1 MSYRTISV
9 ALRKAT
15 AAADKAE
22 SRANTASHDFIARWS
37 NRPSVITSGESA
49 RVEELLSDVVEDARL
64 NKVGKIDGAV
74 SSAWKFWLPL
84 SEELFEVMCSEIQF
98 LIDAWGEVA
107 DLIEDAALMQEEDE
121 DSNHY

>member
-37 NRPSVITSGESA
+37 NHPSVITSGESA
-49 RVEELLSDVVEDARL
+49 RVQELLSDVVEDARL
-64 NKVGKIDGAV
+64 DKVGKIDGAV

>member
-1 MSYRTISV
+1 MSYRTLSV

-37 NRPSVITSGESA
+37 NHPSVITSGESA
-49 RVEELLSDVVEDARL
+49 RVQELLSDVVEDARL
-64 NKVGKIDGAV
+64 DKVGKIDGAV

-121 DSNHY
+121 DSNYY

>member
-37 NRPSVITSGESA
+37 NHSSVITSGESA
-49 RVEELLSDVVEDARL
+49 RVQELLSDVVEDARL
-64 NKVGKIDGAV
+64 DKVGKIDGAV

>member
-1 MSYRTISV
+1 MSYRTLSV

-37 NRPSVITSGESA
+37 NHPSVITSGESA

-64 NKVGKIDGAV
+64 DKVGKIDGAV